1 MREGDR
7 ISWPWVIVAMLIF
20 LGLAS
25 IAGRSDYEDALR
37 EEALYCANVA
47 LYKATGGQQGWPDY
61 NENYS
66 EICKKIQNS

>member
-37 EEALYCANVA
+37 EEALQGHWGS
-47 LYKATGGQQGWPDY
+47 TGLARLQ
-61 NENYS
+61 
-66 EICKKIQNS
+66 

>member
-1 MREGDR
+1 MREGDN
-7 ISWPWVIVAMLIF
+7 ISWPWVAVCFIVFIL
-20 LGLAS
+20 LAGV
-25 IAGRSDYEDALR
+25 AGRSDYEDALR